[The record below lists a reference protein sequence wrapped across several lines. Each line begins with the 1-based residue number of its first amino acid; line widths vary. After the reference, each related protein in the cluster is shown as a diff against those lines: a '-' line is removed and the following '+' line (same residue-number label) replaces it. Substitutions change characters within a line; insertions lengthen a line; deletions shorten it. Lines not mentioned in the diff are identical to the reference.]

1 MRRHLNTV
9 YVSTDGAW
17 LSKDGA
23 NIVVVADD
31 REIGRVPIHNI
42 GGVVCLGRVGV
53 SPPLMGHC
61 AELGVSI
68 SFLNEYGKF
77 LARVEGPQSGN
88 VLLRRRQYRAAD
100 DPAAAAPIARAF
112 VVGKA
117 ANQRTVLR
125 RALRDHGDGLT
136 DAARAALDDAQRR
149 LSDAARLAAAAAD
162 IDAARGYEGAAAA
175 AYFGAFDHLIR
186 RDDDAFRFVGR
197 NRRPPRDPVNAL
209 LSFLYAMVGHDC
221 RSALETVGLDPQVG
235 FLHRDR
241 PGRAGLALDL
251 MEEFRPILADRVVL
265 SLINR
270 RQLGP
275 ADFEV
280 QEGGGGVGGAVFLR
294 DDARKTVLAAYQ
306 ERKREEIIHPFLEE
320 KVAIGLLPHI
330 QAQLLARHLR
340 GDLTGYPPF
349 LWK

>member
-9 YVSTDGAW
+9 YVSTEGAW

-23 NIVVVADD
+23 NIVATADD
-31 REIGRVPIHNI
+31 KEIGRVPAHNI
-42 GGVVCLGRVGV
+42 GGVVCLGRVGM
-53 SPPLMGHC
+53 SPPLMGYC
-61 AELGVSI
+61 AELGVSV

-100 DPAAAAPIARAF
+100 DPAAGLPIVRAF
-112 VVGKA
+112 VAGKA
-117 ANQRTVLR
+117 ANQRAVLR
-125 RALRDHGDGLT
+125 RALRDHGDAMSAE
-136 DAARAALDDAQRR
+136 AAAALDDAQRR
-149 LSDAARLAAAAAD
+149 LSDAARMAAEAAD
-162 IDAARGYEGAAAA
+162 IDAARGYEGAAGA
-175 AYFGAFDHLIR
+175 AYFGVFGRLIR
-186 RDDDAFRFVGR
+186 SDAFRFAGR

-209 LSFLYAMVGHDC
+209 LSFLYAMLGHDC
-221 RSALETVGLDPQVG
+221 RAALETVGLDPQVG

-251 MEEFRPILADRVVL
+251 MEEFRPILVDRVVL

-270 RQLGP
+270 RQLTP
-275 ADFEV
+275 EDFDA
-280 QEGGGGVGGAVFLR
+280 QEGGTEGGAVTLR
-294 DDARKTVLAAYQ
+294 DDARKAVLAAYQ
-306 ERKREEIIHPFLEE
+306 ERKRDEILHPFLEE
-320 KVAIGLLPHI
+320 KVTLGLAPHI

-340 GDLTGYPPF
+340 GDLDGYPPF